1 MREVETSYRTLLAVT
16 NVLNSQRDTDSLWRA
31 ITEQIRKVLPWER
44 AGVTLYNPET
54 DSFRFYAVETTL
66 PNRYLHRDAIIPKAG
81 SAVGWVYDHRTIHV
95 RPDLQR
101 ERMFLEDDYYVREG
115 LGRMINSPLLVG
127 DACIGTLNIGSV
139 QHGDPDPADL
149 EFLQLVATQI
159 AYAIDHVR
167 AYEEID
173 QLRQQL
179 ARENEYLVEELKTTQ
194 NFGAMIGVNGG
205 FLKALQQAQAVGPTA
220 TTVLIAGE
228 TGTGKELMARAIHDL
243 SPRREKPFVRVN
255 CAALPMGLV
264 ESELFGHERGAF
276 TGAEQ
281 KRSGRFELANG
292 GTLFLDEIG
301 EMPLEAQA
309 KLLRVL
315 EDGLVDRVGGTRP
328 VSVDVRIIA
337 ATNAD
342 LLSLVG
348 AGRFRPD
355 LYYRL
360 HVFPIVLPPLRE
372 RLEDIPFLVRHFL
385 EGYRVKLKRPALE
398 LSAES
403 MTCLTRYSWPGN
415 VRELQNVIERAVIL
429 ARSPVVTVDLQLS
442 TTAAPPAESTANL
455 LEVERRHILCVL
467 ESTRWRIY
475 GPSGAA
481 AQLGMNPSTLR
492 SRMKK
497 LGVTR
502 AVKLPV
508 ST

>member
-1 MREVETSYRTLLAVT
+1 MRDVEGSYRALLAVT

-31 ITEQIRKVLPWER
+31 ITEQIRQVVQWER

-54 DSFRFYAVETTL
+54 DSFRFYAVETSM
-66 PNRYLHRDAIIPKAG
+66 PNRYLHRDAVIPKAG
-81 SAVGWVYDHRTIHV
+81 SAVGWVHDHRTIHV

-101 ERMFLEDDYYVREG
+101 ERVFLEDEYYVQEG

-127 DACIGTLNIGSV
+127 DSCIGTLNIGSV
-139 QHGDPDPADL
+139 QHGDPDPEDL

-167 AYEEID
+167 SYEQID
-173 QLRQQL
+173 RLRQQL
-179 ARENEYLVEELKTTQ
+179 ARENEYLVEELRSTH
-194 NFGAMIGVNGG
+194 NFGAMIGVSDI
-205 FLKALQQAQAVGPTA
+205 FRRALSQAKAVGPTS

-243 SPRREKPFVRVN
+243 SPRRDKPFVRVN

-276 TGAEQ
+276 TGADQ

-328 VSVDVRIIA
+328 VPVDVRIIA

-342 LLSLVG
+342 LGGLVG
-348 AGRFRPD
+348 EGRFRSD

-360 HVFPIVLPPLRE
+360 HVFPIVLPPLRD
-372 RLEDIPFLVRHFL
+372 RLEDIPYLVRHFL
-385 EGYRVKLKRPALE
+385 EAYRLKLKRSSLE
-398 LSAES
+398 LSPES
-403 MTCLTRYSWPGN
+403 MESLIRYAWPGN

-429 ARSPVVTVDLQLS
+429 ARSSVVTVELQPVAN
-442 TTAAPPAESTANL
+442 TPPPSESTANL
-455 LEVERRHILCVL
+455 LEMERRHIQRVL
-467 ESTRWRIY
+467 DNTRWRIY
-475 GPSGAA
+475 GPHGAA

-497 LGVTR
+497 LGLTR
-502 AVKLPV
+502 LVRVPLA
-508 ST
+508 